1 MIKENRGSQWK
12 RWDLHTHT
20 KGTAKNDQ
28 FTSQTFEEYCKTL
41 FISAIENNIAVIGI
55 TDYFNIDNYLKVK
68 DYKENIDSITELTQE
83 QRNEIKNIYLIPN
96 VELRVLPVTD
106 RGKLVNLHCLF
117 NPDYV
122 DKLEDD
128 FFSSIE
134 MSIGDDVYKMNKSGF
149 IRLGKSKNPELN
161 DAKAYELG
169 LNNFVVTN
177 ESLRN
182 LFKKKPILRENTV
195 TIVSNSNNDGA
206 SAFQK
211 HYDMFEGNDQSSLD
225 EIRKSIYYLSDLIFS
240 GNPKDREYFLGIK
253 KNQSG
258 KIIDDEK
265 SIILKCG
272 SLKACVHGC
281 DAHIETKLFK
291 PDENRY
297 CWVKSSPTFEGLKQ
311 VIYEPEQRVKIQPNE
326 PDFKED
332 KLIIDEV
339 QYFSSN
345 NSFTPEKIKF
355 NKNLNVIIGG
365 KSSGKSI
372 LLYNIAATL
381 ETNGEVTSIT
391 NNKYDFRKDDEDFN
405 FEVKSLS
412 GVSQKMFDKKE
423 NSIIP
428 NIKYIPQNYLTKLA
442 EPKANKKGEEL
453 LKYVRGLLLED
464 DTYKNYYQDFLN
476 KVKSNDKKRNDLID
490 NYFET
495 KDNIKTKGKELKE
508 KGSEE
513 VLTKSVASN
522 IEKISE
528 LKRSIGLTPEE
539 IANYNTEKIKLEKIE
554 SEQIKIQNDYRKVS
568 IFNRDI
574 LNSLK
579 ELKSK
584 KDLTEK
590 SLENTLIT
598 NLFTQKFNF
607 LDIAINDL
615 DLFTESIRTEENVL
629 VNDNLFKTLL
639 LKNRAEK
646 VRLEKVLEPL
656 IKNDK
661 VKQQITEIDKI
672 VAVDKQKLQAITQL
686 KTEIKN
692 SNEELTK
699 NKDKLFE
706 LYIEN
711 SNEYPK
717 IISTLN
723 ERTKL
728 LKEQN
733 LEIIGTEKFNVGKF
747 IKTLYD
753 ISDGRSYPE
762 KEYLILQGKN
772 DLIDFRNTEELV
784 ELKKMFKA
792 IVEDETFV
800 LNTKTSIKNAVKILL
815 DDYFVDYWETEYD
828 GDKMGEMSTGK
839 ASFVILMLIVG
850 LSSSKAP
857 ILIDQPEDNL
867 DNRSITKDLVK
878 YLRDK
883 KTDRQIILVTHN
895 PNIVVNADA
904 ENVIVANQK
913 GQNDKETSSIYKFD
927 YTNGAIETTKEFDE
941 DEKDLL
947 KSMGIREH
955 IADIVEG
962 GKEAFKKREV
972 KYGF

>member
-1 MIKENRGSQWK
+1 MTENNRGSEWK

-20 KGTAKNDQ
+20 KGTAKSDQ
-28 FTSQTFEEYCKTL
+28 FTSQTFEEYCKKL
-41 FISAIENNIAVIGI
+41 FISAIDNNIAVIGI
-55 TDYFNIDNYLKVK
+55 TDYFNLDNYLKVK
-68 DYKENIDSITELTQE
+68 AYKKNIDSVTELTIE
-83 QRNEIKNIYLIPN
+83 QKNEIKKIYLIPN

-122 DKLEDD
+122 NKLEDD

-134 MSIGDDVYKMNKSGF
+134 MSIGDEVYKMNKSGF
-149 IRLGKSKNPELN
+149 IRLGKSKQPQFDDVE
-161 DAKAYELG
+161 AYKLG
-169 LNNFVVTN
+169 LSNFVVTN

-182 LFKKKPILRENTV
+182 LFKKKPILRDNTI

-211 HYDMFEGNDQSSLD
+211 HYDMFEGNNQSSLD

-253 KNQSG
+253 KNQNG
-258 KIIDDEK
+258 EIIDDEK
-265 SIILKCG
+265 AIIHKCG

-297 CWVKSSPTFEGLKQ
+297 CWIKSLPTFEGLKQ
-311 VIYEPEQRVKIQPNE
+311 VIYEPKQRVKIQPNE

-345 NSFTPEKIKF
+345 NSFTPVKIKF

-381 ETNGEVTSIT
+381 ETNDEVTSIT
-391 NNKYDFRKDDEDFN
+391 NNKYDFRKDDENFN

-412 GVSQKMFDKKE
+412 GVSQRLFDEKE

-464 DTYKNYYQDFLN
+464 ETYKNYYQDFLS
-476 KVKSNDKKRNDLID
+476 KVKSNDKKRSDLID
-490 NYFET
+490 SYFET
-495 KDNIKTKGKELKE
+495 KENTKIKAKELKE

-522 IEKISE
+522 IEKILE
-528 LKRSIGLTPEE
+528 LKKSTGLTPEE
-539 IANYNTEKIKLEKIE
+539 IAIYNAEKIKLEKIE
-554 SEQIKIQNDYRKVS
+554 SERIKIVNDYRKVS
-568 IFNRDI
+568 NFNRDT
-574 LNSLK
+574 LNSLN
-579 ELKSK
+579 ELKNK
-584 KDLTEK
+584 KGLAEK
-590 SLENTLIT
+590 SLETESLKS
-598 NLFTQKFNF
+598 LFTQTYSF
-607 LDIAINDL
+607 LDVAISDL

-639 LKNRAEK
+639 VNNKAEK
-646 VRLEKVLEPL
+646 IRLEKVLEPL

-661 VKQQITEIDKI
+661 VKQQIAEIDKI
-672 VAVDKQKLQAITQL
+672 VTADKQKLQAITQL

-692 SNEELTK
+692 SKEELEK

-717 IISTLN
+717 IITTLD

-728 LKEQN
+728 LEEQN
-733 LEIIGTEKFNVGKF
+733 LDIIGTRKFNVRKF
-747 IKTLYD
+747 TKTLYE

-762 KEYLILQGKN
+762 KEYLILQSKN
-772 DLIDFRNTEELV
+772 DLIDFRNNEELG
-784 ELKKMFKA
+784 ELKKMFKE

-800 LNTKTSIKNAVKILL
+800 LNTKTNIKNAVKILL

-904 ENVIVANQK
+904 ENIIVANQK

-927 YTNGAIETTKEFDE
+927 YINGAMEATKEFDE
-941 DEKDLL
+941 NEKDLL

-962 GKEAFKKREV
+962 GKEAFKKREI

>member
-1 MIKENRGSQWK
+1 MIKENRGSEWNK
-12 RWDLHTHT
+12 WDLHIHT
-20 KGTAKNDQ
+20 PASFFWKGSKKLNEMT
-28 FTSQTFEEYCKTL
+28 EGE
-41 FISAIENNIAVIGI
+41 
-55 TDYFNIDNYLKVK
+55 
-68 DYKENIDSITELTQE
+68 KEV
-83 QRNEIKNIYLIPN
+83 EIKNFITKVNESDVQVFCLMDYWTFDWFIELQEYLIKNPGQLN
-96 VELRVLPVTD
+96 KTVFPGMELRVECPVD
-106 RGKLVNLHCLF
+106 YRLNIHCILS
-117 NPDYV
+117 
-122 DKLEDD
+122 DKLSKQELIDFKSELYIRSIDKKLSDD
-128 FFSSIE
+128 SLIRFAQSLDESKAKKHGYNNPTTLTIPELLQLGSKTAEITKDSLSNAFKQIPE
-134 MSIGDDVYKMNKSGF
+134 QSGF
-149 IRLGKSKNPELN
+149 IILPYDTSDGLLN
-161 DAKAYELG
+161 LKWEDHPHDDNY
-169 LNNFVVTN
+169 F
-177 ESLRN
+177 
-182 LFKKKPILRENTV
+182 
-195 TIVSNSNNDGA
+195 
-206 SAFQK
+206 
-211 HYDMFEGNDQSSLD
+211 MQSSHIFETREQD
-225 EIRKSIYYLSDLIFS
+225 NIDLIS
-240 GNPKDREYFLGIK
+240 GIRTEKNDKIFDNFFKTLGSKAKPCIA
-253 KNQSG
+253 
-258 KIIDDEK
+258 
-265 SIILKCG
+265 G
-272 SLKACVHGC
+272 S
-281 DAHIETKLFK
+281 DAH
-291 PDENRY
+291 RY
-297 CWVKSSPTFEGLKQ
+297 ADYGVFPSNQITWIKAEPTFEGLKQ
-311 VIYEPEQRVKIQPNE
+311 IIYEPDQRVKIQPVE

-339 QYFSSN
+339 QYYSSN
-345 NSFTPEKIKF
+345 NLFSPEKIKF

-372 LLYNIAATL
+372 LLYSIAATL
-381 ETNGEVTSIT
+381 ETNGEVSSIT
-391 NNKYDFRKDDEDFN
+391 NDKYDFRKDDEHFN

-412 GVSQKMFDKKE
+412 GVSQKLFDEKE

-464 DTYKNYYQDFLN
+464 ETYKIYYQDFLS
-476 KVKSNDKKRNDLID
+476 KVKSNDRKRSDLID
-490 NYFET
+490 SYFET
-495 KDNIKTKGKELKE
+495 KENIKTKAKELKE
-508 KGSEE
+508 KGNEE

-522 IEKISE
+522 INKISE
-528 LKRSIGLTPEE
+528 LKKSIGLTPEE
-539 IANYNTEKIKLEKIE
+539 IAIYNSEKVKLEKVE
-554 SEQIKIQNDYRKVS
+554 SERIKIVNDYRKVYN
-568 IFNRDI
+568 FNRDI

-579 ELKSK
+579 ELKNK
-584 KDLTEK
+584 KDLIEK
-590 SLENTLIT
+590 SLEAESLKD
-598 NLFTQKFNF
+598 LFTQTYSF
-607 LDIAINDL
+607 LDVAISDL
-615 DLFTESIRTEENVL
+615 DLFTESIRAEENKL

-639 LKNRAEK
+639 LANKAEK
-646 VRLEKVLEPL
+646 IRLEKVLEPL

-661 VKQQITEIDKI
+661 VKQQIAEIDKI
-672 VAVDKQKLQAITQL
+672 VTADKQKLQAITQL

-692 SNEELTK
+692 SKEELEK
-699 NKDKLFE
+699 NKNKLFE

-717 IISTLN
+717 IIATLN

-728 LKEQN
+728 LEEPN
-733 LEIIGTEKFNVGKF
+733 LDINGTQKFNVQKF
-747 IKTLYD
+747 IKSLYE

-762 KEYLILQGKN
+762 KEYLILQSEKG
-772 DLIDFRNTEELV
+772 LIDFRNTEELE

-800 LNTKTSIKNAVKILL
+800 LNSKANIKNAVKILL

-895 PNIVVNADA
+895 PNVVVNADA

-913 GQNDKETSSIYKFD
+913 GQNDKETSSMYKFD
-927 YTNGAIETTKEFDE
+927 YINGAIEVSKELDE
-941 DEKDLL
+941 KEKDLL
-947 KSMGIREH
+947 MSMGIREH

>member
-1 MIKENRGSQWK
+1 MTEKTRGSEWK
-12 RWDLHTHT
+12 QWDLHFHT
-20 KGTAKNDQ
+20 PSSYDYKDKSVTNQDIIDG
-28 FTSQTFEEYCKTL
+28 L
-41 FISAIENNIAVIGI
+41 I
-55 TDYFNIDNYLKVK
+55 TDNIRVIAITDHNLIDVKRIKELQNLSKDKDLTVLPGIEFLSDARGNEPIHFIAIFSENCNLDYVWNQLKNNTELKKIEGENKKLNEVYCDLADTIKLIKELNGIVSIHAGSKSNGLENLTHSLPHSLAQKEDIAKIVDIFELGKISDIEDYNTKVNPYLNNKINKWLPTIICSDNHNIR
-68 DYKENIDSITELTQE
+68 DYKRKE
-83 QRNEIKNIYLIPN
+83 
-96 VELRVLPVTD
+96 
-106 RGKLVNLHCLF
+106 KLW
-117 NPDYV
+117 
-122 DKLEDD
+122 
-128 FFSSIE
+128 I
-134 MSIGDDVYKMNKSGF
+134 
-149 IRLGKSKNPELN
+149 
-161 DAKAYELG
+161 
-169 LNNFVVTN
+169 
-177 ESLRN
+177 
-182 LFKKKPILRENTV
+182 
-195 TIVSNSNNDGA
+195 
-206 SAFQK
+206 
-211 HYDMFEGNDQSSLD
+211 
-225 EIRKSIYYLSDLIFS
+225 
-240 GNPKDREYFLGIK
+240 
-253 KNQSG
+253 
-258 KIIDDEK
+258 
-265 SIILKCG
+265 
-272 SLKACVHGC
+272 KAC
-281 DAHIETKLFK
+281 
-291 PDENRY
+291 
-297 CWVKSSPTFEGLKQ
+297 PTFEGLKQ
-311 VIYEPEQRVKIQPNE
+311 IIYEPNERVKLQPNE

-345 NSFTPEKIKF
+345 NLFTPETIKF

-391 NNKYDFRKDDEDFN
+391 NDKYDFRKDDENFN

-412 GVSQKMFDKKE
+412 GISQKLFDEKE

-464 DTYKNYYQDFLN
+464 ETYKNYYQDFLS
-476 KVKSNDKKRNDLID
+476 KVKSNDKKRSDLID
-490 NYFET
+490 SYFET
-495 KDNIKTKGKELKE
+495 KENIKTKAKELKE
-508 KGSEE
+508 KGNEE
-513 VLTKSVASN
+513 VLTKSVTSN
-522 IEKISE
+522 IDKISE
-528 LKRSIGLTPEE
+528 LKKGIGLTPEE
-539 IANYNTEKIKLEKIE
+539 IAIYNAEKVKLEKIE
-554 SEQIKIQNDYRKVS
+554 SERIKIVNDYRKVS
-568 IFNRDI
+568 NFNRDI

-579 ELKSK
+579 ELKNK

-590 SLENTLIT
+590 SLETESLKD
-598 NLFTQKFNF
+598 LFTTTYSF
-607 LDIAINDL
+607 LDVAISDL
-615 DLFTESIRTEENVL
+615 DLFTESIRTQENVL
-629 VNDNLFKTLL
+629 VNDNLFSTLL
-639 LKNRAEK
+639 RNNKEEK
-646 VRLEKVLEPL
+646 TRLEKVLEPL

-661 VKQQITEIDKI
+661 VKQQIAEIDKI
-672 VAVDKQKLQAITQL
+672 VTADKQKLQAITQL

-692 SNEELTK
+692 SKEELEK

-728 LKEQN
+728 LEEQN
-733 LEIIGTEKFNVGKF
+733 LEIIGTQKFNARKF
-747 IKTLYD
+747 IKSLYD

-762 KEYLILQGKN
+762 KEYLILQSKN

-800 LNTKTSIKNAVKILL
+800 LNTKTSIKNAIKVLL
-815 DDYFVDYWETEYD
+815 DDYFIDYWETEYD

-895 PNIVVNADA
+895 PNVVVNADA

-927 YTNGAIETTKEFDE
+927 YINGAIEVTKELDTS
-941 DEKDLL
+941 EKDLL

>member
-1 MIKENRGSQWK
+1 MINTKRGSEWNK
-12 RWDLHTHT
+12 WDLHIHT
-20 KGTAKNDQ
+20 PASFFWKGSKKLN
-28 FTSQTFEEYCKTL
+28 EM
-41 FISAIENNIAVIGI
+41 
-55 TDYFNIDNYLKVK
+55 TDAE
-68 DYKENIDSITELTQE
+68 KEL
-83 QRNEIKNIYLIPN
+83 EIKNFIAKINESDVEVFCLMDYWTFDWYTELQDYLLKNPGELKKTIFPGM
-96 VELRVLPVTD
+96 ELRVECPVD
-106 RGKLVNLHCLF
+106 YRLNIHCILSNKLSKQELIDFKSEL
-117 NPDYV
+117 YIRSI
-122 DKLEDD
+122 DKKLSDD
-128 FFSSIE
+128 SL
-134 MSIGDDVYKMNKSGF
+134 
-149 IRLGKSKNPELN
+149 IRF
-161 DAKAYELG
+161 AK
-169 LNNFVVTN
+169 
-177 ESLRN
+177 
-182 LFKKKPILRENTV
+182 
-195 TIVSNSNNDGA
+195 
-206 SAFQK
+206 
-211 HYDMFEGNDQSSLD
+211 SLD
-225 EIRKSIYYLSDLIFS
+225 ESKAKKHGYKNPDTLSSLELLQLGSKTAEITKDSLSKAFNQIPEQEGFIILPYDTSDGLLKLNWKDHPHDDNYFMQSSHIFETREQDNIDLIS
-240 GNPKDREYFLGIK
+240 GIRTDKNDKIFDNFFKTLGGKPKPCIA
-253 KNQSG
+253 
-258 KIIDDEK
+258 
-265 SIILKCG
+265 G
-272 SLKACVHGC
+272 S
-281 DAHIETKLFK
+281 DAH
-291 PDENRY
+291 RY
-297 CWVKSSPTFEGLKQ
+297 VDYGVFPSNQITWIKAEPTFEGFKQ
-311 VIYEPEQRVKIQPNE
+311 IIYEPEQRVKIQPNE
-326 PDFKED
+326 PDFKDD

-339 QYFSSN
+339 QYYSSN
-345 NSFTPEKIKF
+345 NLFSPEKIKF

-381 ETNGEVTSIT
+381 ETNGEVKSIT
-391 NNKYDFRKDDEDFN
+391 NDKYDFRKNDENFN

-412 GVSQKMFDKKE
+412 GVSQKLFDEKE

-442 EPKANKKGEEL
+442 EPQANKKGEEL

-464 DTYKNYYQDFLN
+464 ETYKNYYKDFLS
-476 KVKSNDKKRNDLID
+476 KVKSNDKKRSDLID
-490 NYFET
+490 SYFET
-495 KDNIKTKGKELKE
+495 KENIKTKAKELKE
-508 KGSEE
+508 KGNEE
-513 VLTKSVASN
+513 VLTKSVASS

-528 LKRSIGLTPEE
+528 LKKSIGLTPEE
-539 IANYNTEKIKLEKIE
+539 IAIYNSEKVKLEKIE
-554 SEQIKIQNDYRKVS
+554 SERIKIINDYRKVS
-568 IFNRDI
+568 NFNRDI

-579 ELKSK
+579 ELKNK
-584 KDLTEK
+584 KDLIEK
-590 SLENTLIT
+590 SLETVSLKD
-598 NLFTQKFNF
+598 LFTQTYSF
-607 LDIAINDL
+607 LDVAISDL
-615 DLFTESIRTEENVL
+615 DLFTESIKTEENIL

-639 LKNRAEK
+639 LANKAEK

-656 IKNDK
+656 IKNEK
-661 VKQQITEIDKI
+661 VKQQIAEIDKI
-672 VAVDKQKLQAITQL
+672 VTADKQKLQAINQL

-692 SNEELTK
+692 SKDELEK

-717 IISTLN
+717 IIATLN

-728 LKEQN
+728 LEEPN
-733 LEIIGTEKFNVGKF
+733 LEIIGTQKFNVQKF
-747 IKTLYD
+747 IKSLYEV
-753 ISDGRSYPE
+753 SDGRSYQE
-762 KEYLILQGKN
+762 KEYLILQSKN
-772 DLIDFRNTEELV
+772 DLIDFKETEEFV
-784 ELKKMFKA
+784 DIKKIFKA

-895 PNIVVNADA
+895 PNVVVNADA

-941 DEKDLL
+941 EEKDLL